1 MSDEGLVSILVLDG
15 NGGGRTVAAA
25 EIDAAAAGEGIL
37 WVHIDYG
44 QEAGRRWLEQDSGL
58 SEITVEALLAD
69 EPRPRSLVTG
79 DALLVILRGVNT
91 NAGSDPE
98 DMVSLRMWLEAG
110 RIITVRRRRLA
121 AIRDIRALIEDG
133 RGPRDPGEFLQE
145 LVDRLLDRIGE
156 TVGDLDDLADAL
168 EDAVLSSESRE
179 IRPKLGSLRRQ
190 AIALRRYIAPQR
202 DAVARLQAEKVSWLK
217 DLDRGRLREH
227 ADRITRYIEDL
238 DAARDRV
245 AVTQEELG
253 NRIAEDMN
261 RTMFLLS
268 VVAAIFLPLGLLT
281 GLLGINVGGIPG
293 TESPYAF
300 TIVSASLVLIA
311 GALAAFFRSKRI
323 V

>member
-1 MSDEGLVSILVLDG
+1 MSDEGLVSIITLDG
-15 NGGGRTVAAA
+15 NGGGSSMTPEDLFAGPPAA
-25 EIDAAAAGEGIL
+25 GIL

-44 QEAGRRWLEQDSGL
+44 QEEGRRWLEQHSGL
-58 SEITVEALLAD
+58 SEIAVEALLAD

-79 DALLVILRGVNT
+79 DALLVILRGVNS

-121 AIRDIRALIEDG
+121 SIQDVRELIEQG
-133 RGPRDPGEFLQE
+133 NGPRDSGEFLQE

-156 TVGDLDDLADAL
+156 TVGDVDDLADEL
-168 EDAVLSSESRE
+168 EDAVLSIEGRE
-179 IRPKLGSLRRQ
+179 LRPKLGSLRRQ

-202 DAVARLQAEKVSWLK
+202 DAVARLQVEKVSWLK
-217 DLDRGRLREH
+217 DIDRGRLREA
-227 ADRITRYIEDL
+227 ADRITRYVEDL

-245 AVTQEELG
+245 AVTQEELS
-253 NRIAEDMN
+253 NRLAEEMN

-281 GLLGINVGGIPG
+281 GLLGINVGGLPG

-300 TIVSASLVLIA
+300 TIVSVSLVVIA
-311 GALAAFFRSKRI
+311 AVLAAWFRSKRI

>member
-1 MSDEGLVSILVLDG
+1 MSDEGLVSIIALDG
-15 NGGGRTVAAA
+15 DGGGRTITR
-25 EIDAAAAGEGIL
+25 EELAAGPARPGPL

-44 QEAGRRWLEQDSGL
+44 QEAGRLWLEQDSGL
-58 SEITVEALLAD
+58 SEIAVEALLAD

-121 AIRDIRALIEDG
+121 SVMDLRALLQEG
-133 RGPRDPGEFLQE
+133 NGPKDTGEFLQE

-156 TVGDLDDLADAL
+156 TVGDLDDLADEL
-168 EDAVLSSESRE
+168 EDAVLSIEGRE
-179 IRPKLGSLRRQ
+179 LRPKLGSVRRQ

-217 DLDRGRLREH
+217 DIDRARLREA
-227 ADRITRYIEDL
+227 ADRITRYVEDL

-245 AVTQEELG
+245 AVTQEELS
-253 NRIAEDMN
+253 NRIAEEMN

-300 TIVSASLVLIA
+300 TLVSVALVVIA
-311 GALAAFFRSKRI
+311 GLLAGWFRSKRI